1 MFGLLERDLEYIQMA
16 MEKYKEIDRAV
27 IFGSRAMG
35 NYKKGSDVDIS
46 IFGQNITNETLY
58 RLDDLLNQ
66 EYPLPYFFDILQYE
80 EINNINLKNHI
91 DTYGSEV
98 YRKMESNIN
107 SQVIQDS

>member
-16 MEKYKEIDRAV
+16 MERFKEIDRAV

-46 IFGQNITNETLY
+46 IYGQTITNETLC
-58 RLDDLLNQ
+58 RLDDLLNE
-66 EYPLPYFFDILQYE
+66 EYPLPYFFDILHYE
-80 EINNINLKNHI
+80 EINNISLKNHI

-98 YRKMESNIN
+98 YKKTDRNSI
-107 SQVIQDS
+107 SQVIKDY